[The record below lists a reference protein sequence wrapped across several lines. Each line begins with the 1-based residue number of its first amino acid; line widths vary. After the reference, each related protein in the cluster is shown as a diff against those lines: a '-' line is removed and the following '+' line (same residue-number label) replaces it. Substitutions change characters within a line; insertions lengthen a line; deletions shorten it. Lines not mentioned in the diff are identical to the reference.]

1 MAISLDA
8 VERVTFQGR
17 SLQVISNN
25 RTDTGAGILQ
35 TPLMPLPT
43 LLLGLF
49 GTPAE
54 FFLRSSDTYDP
65 ATGAVTNSDDTVIKA
80 QVYPEELTIARGDS
94 TGQLQAS
101 CRVYVPGEVFGY
113 ASVALLILDCAETG
127 DYQRHI
133 ETP

>member
-35 TPLMPLPT
+35 APLMPLPT

-54 FFLRSSDTYDP
+54 FHLKSSDSYDP
-65 ATGAVTNSDDTVIKA
+65 ATGAITNNDDTVIKA
-80 QVYPEELTIARGDS
+80 QIYPEELTIARGDA
-94 TGQLQAS
+94 TGQLQAN
-101 CRVYVPGEVFGY
+101 CRVYVPGEAFGY